1 MEIVEMVEI
10 VDWETIRGNIED
22 LTLKG
27 MGVWW
32 SGSVFISC
40 FLSNRKTLFSSLSW
54 INAIRII

>member
-1 MEIVEMVEI
+1 MVEI